1 MNQSGILIDIEC
13 EWTNHFQRLRVN
25 NSSKKNQLGLL
36 IDKESEWT
44 THRKSIREE
53 YSSTKN

>member
-1 MNQSGILIDIEC
+1 MNQNGILIDIEF
-13 EWTNHFQRLRVN
+13 ESTTHPQRLRVN
-25 NSSKKNQLGLL
+25 KSSTKNQLGLL